1 MLFPFLATDGEGS
14 SVQPSFGV
22 IYLHHEALG
31 RFHGLICI
39 SRVVFA

>member
-22 IYLHHEALG
+22 IYLHHAALG
-31 RFHGLICI
+31 RLHEFACI
-39 SRVVFA
+39 SCVVFA